1 MKKAAGK
8 AIIFSAPSGA
18 GKTTIVH
25 YLLRQDLNLEFSI
38 SATTR
43 KKRPAEKDGRDYHFL
58 SIKDFKQKIENE
70 EFVEWEEVYK
80 DHFYGTLLAE
90 VHKIWAKGKH
100 VIFDVD
106 VVGGIS
112 LKQFFGKRSL
122 SIFVKPPNIDTLRE
136 RLEKRHT
143 ETEKS
148 IERRLA
154 KAEIEMKYAQHFDYI
169 LVNDDLNKAFEEAT
183 RVVKD
188 FLSNSHESQ

>member
-1 MKKAAGK
+1 MKKGEGK

-25 YLLRQDLNLEFSI
+25 YLLRQGFNLQFSI

-43 KKRPAEKDGRDYHFL
+43 KKRPAEKDQRDYYFL
-58 SIKDFKQKIENE
+58 SIDDFKKKIDNQ

-90 VHKIWAKGKH
+90 VEKIWAEGKH

-112 LKQFFGKRSL
+112 LKHFFKENSL
-122 SIFVKPPNIDTLRE
+122 SVFVKPPNIETLRE

-148 IERRLA
+148 IERRIS
-154 KAEIEMKYAQHFDYI
+154 KAEIEMKYAKHFDYI
-169 LVNDDLNKAFEEAT
+169 LTNDDLLTAFQEAKIIT
-183 RVVKD
+183 KK
-188 FLSNSHESQ
+188 FLNI

>member
-1 MKKAAGK
+1 MEKKEGK

-25 YLLRQDLNLEFSI
+25 YLLRQDLNLQFSI

-43 KKRPAEKDGRDYHFL
+43 KKRPAEKDERDYYFL
-58 SIKDFKQKIENE
+58 SIEDFKKKIANS

-90 VHKIWAKGKH
+90 VEKIWAEGKH

-112 LKQFFGKRSL
+112 LKRYFKDKAL
-122 SIFVKPPNIDTLRE
+122 SVFVKPPSIDTLRE

-154 KAEIEMKYAQHFDYI
+154 KAEVELKYAKHFDYI
-169 LVNDDLNKAFEEAT
+169 LVNDDLPTAFEGAKT
-183 RVVKD
+183 MAVN
-188 FLSNSHESQ
+188 FLNS

>member
-1 MKKAAGK
+1 MESKIEGK

-25 YLLRQDLNLEFSI
+25 YLLRQDFNLKFSV

-43 KKRPAEKDGRDYHFL
+43 KKRPAEQDGRDYYFL
-58 SIKDFKQKIENE
+58 SIPTFKQKIEDKK
-70 EFVEWEEVYK
+70 FVEWEEVYT
-80 DHFYGTLLAE
+80 DHFYGTLLSE
-90 VHKIWAKGKH
+90 VEKIWAEGNH

-112 LKQFFGKRSL
+112 LKKFFGDKGL
-122 SIFVKPPNIDTLRE
+122 SVFVKPPSIDTLRE

-154 KAEIEMKYAQHFDYI
+154 KAAIEMKYAKHFDTI
-169 LVNDDLNKAFEEAT
+169 LINDDLAVAFGEAKIIAT
-183 RVVKD
+183 K
-188 FLSNSHESQ
+188 FLA

>member
-1 MKKAAGK
+1 MKNKEGK
-8 AIIFSAPSGA
+8 ALIFSAPSGA

-25 YLLRQDLNLEFSI
+25 YLLRQDLGLQFSI

-43 KKRPAEKDGRDYHFL
+43 KKRPAEKEGRDYYFL
-58 SIKDFKQKIENE
+58 SIEEFKKKIDNK

-90 VHKIWAKGKH
+90 VEKIWAAGKH

-112 LKQFFGKRSL
+112 LKRYFKDRAL
-122 SIFVKPPNIDTLRE
+122 SVFVKPPSIDTLRE

-154 KAEIEMKYAQHFDYI
+154 KAEVEMKYAKHFDYI
-169 LVNDDLNKAFEEAT
+169 LVNDDLPKAFEEAKQ
-183 RVVKD
+183 VAEK
-188 FLSNSHESQ
+188 FLNQ

>member
-1 MKKAAGK
+1 MIENKNNGK

-25 YLLRQDLNLEFSI
+25 YLLRQNLNLKFSI

-43 KKRPAEKDGRDYHFL
+43 KKRPAEKDERDYYFL
-58 SIKDFKQKIENE
+58 SVPKFKAKIENKD
-70 EFVEWEEVYK
+70 FVEWEEVYT
-80 DHFYGTLLAE
+80 DHFYGTLLSE
-90 VHKIWAKGKH
+90 VENIWSEGKH

-112 LKQFFGKRSL
+112 LKRFFKDKAL
-122 SIFVKPPNIDTLRE
+122 SVFVKPPGISTLRE

-148 IERRLA
+148 IERRIA
-154 KAEIEMKYAQHFDYI
+154 KAEIELKYAKHFDYI
-169 LVNDDLNKAFEEAT
+169 LVNDDLPTAFEEAT
-183 RVVKD
+183 NVIKE
-188 FLSNSHESQ
+188 FISQ